1 MRLNAFLAKAG
12 LASRRG
18 AEKLIAAGKVKV
30 NGATVTSLGT
40 KVAEG
45 DVVTCGGERVAPLSR
60 RVYLAVNKPVGYL
73 CTQRDERGRPKVI
86 DLVPQELRPGL
97 FHAGR
102 LDYMS
107 AGLIFYTNDGEF
119 ANAVT
124 HPSAGVE
131 KEYLLEANHA
141 IPERMLADYVR
152 GIALEGDDYRLLR
165 YVRETDDTVRLVLG
179 QGKNREIRRVCAAYG
194 VKVRRL
200 TRIRIGSV
208 LLGGLSP
215 GHYRMLGKDEIRGLL
230 KRKTKFSSDVE
241 GFKKGTRKR
250 AWHEK

>member
-1 MRLNAFLAKAG
+1 MRLQVFLAKAG

-30 NGATVTSLGT
+30 NGATVASPGV
-40 KVAEG
+40 KVEEG
-45 DVVTCGGERVAPLSR
+45 DVVTCGGRPVTPLTR
-60 RVYLAVNKPVGYL
+60 RVYLAVHKPVGYL

-86 DLVPQELRPGL
+86 DLVPEDLRPGL

-102 LDYMS
+102 LDFMS

-131 KEYLLEANHA
+131 KEYLLEADRS
-141 IPERMLADYVR
+141 IPGRMLDDYGR
-152 GIALEGDDYRLLR
+152 GIEIEGERYRLLR
-165 YVRETDDTVRLVLG
+165 HVRETAVKVRLVLV
-179 QGKNREIRRVCAAYG
+179 QGKNREIRRVCEAYG

-200 TRIRIGSV
+200 TRIRIGPV
-208 LLGGLSP
+208 PLGGLSP
-215 GHYRMLGKDEIRGLL
+215 GRFRMLKEKEIRWFLE
-230 KRKTKFSSDVE
+230 KAAKPRPPVE
-241 GFKKGTRKR
+241 
-250 AWHEK
+250 E